1 VIYNNRFVNEIS
13 KRNSA
18 MIIHSATFLKS
29 SVTLAQ
35 CPEPLKPEFAFIG
48 RSNVGKSSLINLV
61 TGWTKLAKISGEPG
75 KTRTI
80 NHFNINDEWYL
91 ADLPGYGYAKVS
103 AKVRDNWVREVEN
116 YIVKRENL
124 VCLFV
129 LLDCR
134 IKPQDSDLRFMEMVG
149 LSQIPFARVFT
160 KIDKLKKA
168 ELDNSIEIYD
178 KVMLKRWEELP
189 TTFISSK
196 VNRTGREE
204 ILNFIEHSIN
214 NYKNGS

>member
-1 VIYNNRFVNEIS
+1 
-13 KRNSA
+13 
-18 MIIHSATFLKS
+18 MIIHSAIFIKS
-29 SVTLAQ
+29 SPTLAQ
-35 CPEPLKPEFAFIG
+35 CPEPSKPEFAFIG
-48 RSNVGKSSLINLV
+48 RSNVGKSSLINMV
-61 TGWTKLAKISGEPG
+61 TGWSKLAKTSGQPG

-80 NHFNINDEWYL
+80 NHFIINDEWYL
-91 ADLPGYGYAKVS
+91 ADLPGYGYAKVPV
-103 AKVRDNWVREVEN
+103 KLRENWVKEVEN

-134 IKPQDSDLRFMEMVG
+134 HAPQDSDLLFMEKVG

-160 KIDKLKKA
+160 KTDKLKKSDL
-168 ELDNSIEIYD
+168 ENSLKIYD

-189 TTFISSK
+189 VTFFSSM

-204 ILNFIEHSIN
+204 ILNFIEQSIN
-214 NYKNGS
+214 NYKNGI